1 MISIQQ
7 SDAVK
12 WANEYDGPL
21 FHALLCDPP
30 YHLTTIVKR
39 FGKEGSAPA
48 KFGTDG
54 VFARS
59 SKGFM
64 GKVWDGGDI
73 AFQPETWY
81 AFMRVLHP
89 GAFGMAFASSRGWHR
104 LAVAI
109 EDAGFIIHPTI
120 FGWLYGSGF
129 PKATRIDT
137 QIDRQAGK
145 FDERKVVGKYQ
156 PPNGQEWNLEQADN
170 PEVEHAKPTFTS
182 SGVRT
187 LDIIEPA
194 TDLAKVWASHRYG
207 LQALKPALEPIIV
220 FQKPY
225 EGRPVNCMV
234 ETGAGALNIDGG
246 RIRVNVENEPDIGD
260 AYYLKR
266 GLEYPNQGKS
276 SSKIMGVDSERVGI
290 TMSQGRWPSNFI
302 LEDEEVARAL
312 DEQSGDLGKSSGGK
326 SGHTG
331 AYGGGYREEYYGDDK
346 PGFGDNGGAS
356 RFFFN
361 VQERIDESDP
371 VYYCSK
377 ASKAER
383 DEGLEEC
390 ENKSPSF
397 GNQKGDGLGRGISHT
412 RQDWPRKN
420 NHPTVKP
427 IALAKYLSALL
438 LPPEMY
444 APRRIFVP
452 FAGVASECIGAHQ
465 AMWEEIVGIER
476 EKEYCDIA
484 EARVDY
490 WTSKP
495 IQKEMF

>member
-1 MISIQQ
+1 MNQ
-7 SDAVK
+7 
-12 WANEYDGPL
+12 
-21 FHALLCDPP
+21 
-30 YHLTTIVKR
+30 
-39 FGKEGSAPA
+39 
-48 KFGTDG
+48 
-54 VFARS
+54 
-59 SKGFM
+59 
-64 GKVWDGGDI
+64 VWDGGDI

-81 AFMRVLHP
+81 AFMKVLHP

-170 PEVEHAKPTFTS
+170 PEIEHSEPTFTA

-187 LDIIEPA
+187 LDIVEPA
-194 TDLAKVWASHRYG
+194 TDLAKAWVSHRYG

-225 EGRPVNCMV
+225 EGRPVDCMV
-234 ETGAGALNIDGG
+234 KTGAGALNIDGG
-246 RIRVNVENEPDIGD
+246 RI
-260 AYYLKR
+260 
-266 GLEYPNQGKS
+266 
-276 SSKIMGVDSERVGI
+276 GI
-290 TMSQGRWPSNFI
+290 TQDDDIYAKNPHTRGTIGENGIYGKGRRTLYEVPLGRWPSNFI
-302 LEDEEVARAL
+302 LEDEDAARVL
-312 DEQSGDLGKSSGGK
+312 DEQSGKRSGGHY
-326 SGHTG
+326 SGKVPED
-331 AYGGGYREEYYGDDK
+331 GGLYKLGLKQVEDKGYTESGY
-346 PGFGDNGGAS
+346 AS

-361 VQERIDESDP
+361 VQEQIDESDP

-377 ASKAER
+377 ASNGER
-383 DEGLEEC
+383 NIGLDGFFEKRTSDC
-390 ENKSPSF
+390 RPNDDGTHGIQSRLH
-397 GNQKGDGLGRGISHT
+397 GATTKGRN
-412 RQDWPRKN
+412 P
-420 NHPTVKP
+420 HPTLKP
-427 IALAKYLSALL
+427 IGLAKYLATLL

-476 EKEYCDIA
+476 EKEYCEIA
-484 EARVDY
+484 KARVDY